1 MDSFSEKEMNGDG
14 VKFDD
19 KRVIQLA
26 IGSGT
31 SIDTVRKLLEQYAV
45 MKKTLS
51 GMKNI
56 KMNKKGDFSEFQRN
70 PQQVM
75 SQLQKCMD
83 PKLVQ
88 QIGGM
93 DTFKNLLNN
102 FKGMENNPEMKEAMK
117 MFQNG
122 NSLTKKKRK

>member
-1 MDSFSEKEMNGDG
+1 
-14 VKFDD
+14 
-19 KRVIQLA
+19 
-26 IGSGT
+26 
-31 SIDTVRKLLEQYAV
+31 